1 MSSCMSAHV
10 SRKLSNCK
18 KWRRAGDLKSWHGS
32 GTVKGGRW
40 EILRYGK
47 QESRVWEVGGSDPP
61 VPPLLKINCIK

>member
-40 EILRYGK
+40 EIKVREAGE
-47 QESRVWEVGGSDPP
+47 QGMGGWRF
-61 VPPLLKINCIK
+61 